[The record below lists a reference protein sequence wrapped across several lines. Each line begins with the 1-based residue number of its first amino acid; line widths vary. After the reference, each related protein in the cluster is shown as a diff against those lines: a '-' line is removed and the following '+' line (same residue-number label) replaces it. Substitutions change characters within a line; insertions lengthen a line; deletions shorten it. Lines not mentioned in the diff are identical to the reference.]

1 MNMRIDSFIRRM
13 IVMVV
18 GCLAMLQAQA
28 QQQDQVPVQD
38 QEKREVM
45 IETSLGNVRIA
56 LYNETPQHRDNF
68 LRLVESGFYNGI
80 AFHRVIYGF
89 MIQVGDPAQRDS
101 TVEAPQV
108 ELHKVPA
115 EIVYPQYFHKRG
127 ALAAARESDAVNPER
142 MSSAS
147 QFYIVYGKRH
157 DDAMLDKAQRQLDKN
172 TQGQVTLTPEVRD
185 EYKRVGGT
193 PHLDG
198 QYTVFGEVVEG
209 LNIVKDID
217 WVQTDD
223 QDRPLEP
230 VRIIRASI
238 VK

>member
-1 MNMRIDSFIRRM
+1 MNMLIDTCWRRLT
-13 IVMVV
+13 VV
-18 GCLAMLQAQA
+18 ACLCMALLQVQAQEQTVA
-28 QQQDQVPVQD
+28 QDQH
-38 QEKREVM
+38 EVL
-45 IETSLGNVRIA
+45 IETSLGNIRVV

-68 LRLVESGFYNGI
+68 LRLVENGFYDGI

-101 TVEAPQV
+101 ALVAPQV

-115 EIVYPQYFHKRG
+115 EIVYPQHFHKRG
-127 ALAAARESDAVNPER
+127 ALAAAREGDQVNPQR

-157 DDAMLDKAQRQLDKN
+157 DDAMLDKAQRQLDQH
-172 TQGQVTLTPEVRD
+172 TQGTVTLTPEVRE

-217 WVQTDD
+217 WVPTDD

-230 VRIIRASI
+230 VRIIHATI